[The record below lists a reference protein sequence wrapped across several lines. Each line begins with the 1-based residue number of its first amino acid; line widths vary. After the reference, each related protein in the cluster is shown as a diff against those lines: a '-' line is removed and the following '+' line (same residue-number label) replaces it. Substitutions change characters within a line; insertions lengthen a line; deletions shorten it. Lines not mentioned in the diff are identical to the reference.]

1 MAQPERISEIEE
13 MLTDGEPSLAEVADG
28 ILEAVGAARVSISEI
43 DVCDDAFEII
53 EARGEV
59 LLGPGTRFPLGT
71 STHHRSAADGK
82 AFVSPDFDQRR
93 GFSRPLDRIVREH
106 GFRSGASLPLRH
118 AEGRHGALNL
128 HFDSTGS
135 AAAEACALVEPLL
148 GRLSLALAQP
158 DEIAPTSV
166 LVCHDD
172 PLVGHGI
179 ARLLEETGLARASL
193 ARSPSDAVRS
203 GPLRAP
209 DVVIGDLALGGRRID
224 AWIGELRA
232 AGVDAPLLVVAPH
245 DGGDSLGV
253 ALAAG
258 ATGFVLRADV
268 EDALSL
274 AVDAVSRG
282 QSWLPRSRARRQETA
297 LTPRELDV
305 LSCLDRGMRFRQIAD
320 SLGISQT
327 TAKTHARSL
336 FRKLGASSRSEATY
350 TARNRGLLG

>member
-1 MAQPERISEIEE
+1 VAQPEQISEVAE
-13 MLTDGEPSLAEVADG
+13 MLADGTSTLAEIADG
-28 ILEAVGAARVSISEI
+28 ILDSIGAARVSIAEI
-43 DVCDDAFEII
+43 DEADDAFEIL

-71 STHHRSAADGK
+71 STHHMAAAEDRV
-82 AFVSPDFDQRR
+82 FVSPDFDRRR

-118 AEGRHGALNL
+118 VEGRPGALNL
-128 HFDSTGS
+128 HFDAPGP
-135 AAAEACALVEPLL
+135 AATQACALVEPVL
-148 GRLSLALAQP
+148 GALSLALAQP

-179 ARLLEETGLARASL
+179 ARLLEETGSARASI
-193 ARSPSDAVRS
+193 ARSPSDAVTA

-232 AGVDAPLLVVAPH
+232 AGVDAPLLVIAPH

-258 ATGFVLRADV
+258 ATGFVLRSEV

-282 QSWLPRSRARRQETA
+282 QTWLPRSRASRQETA

-350 TARNRGLLG
+350 TARHRGLLG

>member
-1 MAQPERISEIEE
+1 
-13 MLTDGEPSLAEVADG
+13 MLADGAPGLAEVTDG
-28 ILEAVGAARVSISEI
+28 IMGSVGAARVSVSEI
-43 DVCDDAFEII
+43 DEGDDAFEII
-53 EARGEV
+53 EACGEV

-71 STHHRSAADGK
+71 STHHTAAADGTV
-82 AFVSPDFDQRR
+82 FTSSDFDRRR

-118 AEGRHGALNL
+118 PTGRPGALNL
-128 HFDSTGS
+128 HFDAPGP
-135 AAAEACALVEPLL
+135 AAVEACTLVEPLL
-148 GRLSLALAQP
+148 DALSLALAQP

-179 ARLLEETGLARASL
+179 ARLLEETGSARASI
-193 ARSPSDAVRS
+193 ARSPSAAVS
-203 GPLRAP
+203 AGPLRAP

-224 AWIGELRA
+224 AWIAELRE
-232 AGVDAPLLVVAPH
+232 AGVDAPLLVIAPH

-258 ATGFVLRADV
+258 ATGFVLRSEV
-268 EDALSL
+268 EDALSS

-282 QSWLPRSRARRQETA
+282 QSWLPRSRSHRQETA

-350 TARNRGLLG
+350 TARRRGLLG

>member
-1 MAQPERISEIEE
+1 MAQPERIAEIGQ
-13 MLTDGEPSLAEVADG
+13 LLSHGETKLADVADG
-28 ILEAVGAARVSISEI
+28 ILEAVGAARVSVSEI
-43 DVCDDAFEII
+43 DADGDAFEIL

-82 AFVSPDFDQRR
+82 VFVSPDFDQRR

-106 GFRSGASLPLRH
+106 GFRSGASLPLSH
-118 AEGRHGALNL
+118 PQGRPGALNL
-128 HFDSTGS
+128 HFDTTGPT
-135 AAAEACALVEPLL
+135 AADACALVEPLL
-148 GRLSLALAQP
+148 GALSLALAQP
-158 DEIAPTSV
+158 DEIAPTTV
-166 LVCHDD
+166 LICHDD
-172 PLVGHGI
+172 ALVGHGI
-179 ARLLEETGLARASL
+179 ARLLEETGLARAAL

-224 AWIGELRA
+224 SWIGELRA

-258 ATGFVLRADV
+258 AAGFVLRAEV
-268 EDALSL
+268 EDALPL

-282 QSWLPRSRARRQETA
+282 HSWLPRSRVHRQETA

-305 LSCLDRGMRFRQIAD
+305 LSCLDRGMRFRQVAD

-350 TARNRGLLG
+350 TARCRGLLG

>member
-1 MAQPERISEIEE
+1 MTDRGRIDAIEE
-13 MLTDGEPSLAEVADG
+13 LLASNPATLAEPVDA
-28 ILEAVGAARVSISEI
+28 IMESIGAARVSIAEI
-43 DVCDDAFEII
+43 DERDEAFEII

-71 STHHRSAADGK
+71 STHHKTAAEG
-82 AFVSPDFDQRR
+82 AVFIAPDFDKRR

-106 GFRSGASLPLRH
+106 GFRSGAALPLRH
-118 AEGRHGALNL
+118 AEGRPGALNL
-128 HFDSTGS
+128 HFDTPGTM
-135 AAAEACALVEPLL
+135 AEQACALVEPLL
-148 GRLSLALAQP
+148 GPLSLALAQP

-179 ARLLEETGLARASL
+179 ARLLEETGSALTSI
-193 ARSPSDAVRS
+193 ARSPAAAVTS

-232 AGVDAPLLVVAPH
+232 AGVDAPLLVIAPH

-258 ATGFVLRADV
+258 ATGFVLRSDV
-268 EDALSL
+268 EDALAL

-282 QSWLPRSRARRQETA
+282 QSWWPRGRSRRQETA

-305 LSCLDRGMRFRQIAD
+305 LSCLDRGMRFRQVAD

-336 FRKLGASSRSEATY
+336 FRKLGSSSRAEATY
-350 TARNRGLLG
+350 TARRRGLLG

>member
-1 MAQPERISEIEE
+1 MAQPERIGEIEQ
-13 MLTDGEPSLAEVADG
+13 MLADGETNLAEVADG

-43 DVCDDAFEII
+43 DLGDDAFEII

-71 STHHRSAADGK
+71 STHHRSAAAGK
-82 AFVSPDFDQRR
+82 VFVSSDFDQRR

-118 AEGRHGALNL
+118 EKGRHGALNL

-135 AAAEACALVEPLL
+135 TATDACALVEPLR
-148 GRLSLALAQP
+148 GVLSLALAQP

-172 PLVGHGI
+172 PLIGHGI
-179 ARLLEETGLARASL
+179 ARLLEETGLARASI
-193 ARSPSDAVRS
+193 ARSPSDAALS

-232 AGVDAPLLVVAPH
+232 AGVDAPLLVIAPH

-258 ATGFVLRADV
+258 AAGFVLRAEV
-268 EDALSL
+268 GDALSL

-320 SLGISQT
+320 GLGISQT

-350 TARNRGLLG
+350 TARQRGLLG

>member
-1 MAQPERISEIEE
+1 MVQPERIGEIKE
-13 MLTDGEPSLAEVADG
+13 MLAVGAPRLADVTDA
-28 ILEAVGAARVSISEI
+28 ILESVGAARVSLSEI
-43 DVCDDAFEII
+43 DETDDAFEII

-71 STHHRSAADGK
+71 STHHKTAAEGTI
-82 AFVSPDFDQRR
+82 FVSPDFDRRR
-93 GFSRPLDRIVREH
+93 GFSRPVDRIVREH

-118 AEGRHGALNL
+118 DAGRAGALNL
-128 HFDSTGS
+128 HFDVPGP
-135 AAAEACALVEPLL
+135 AAEQACALVEPLL
-148 GRLSLALAQP
+148 GALSLALAQP
-158 DEIAPTSV
+158 DEIAATSV

-172 PLVGHGI
+172 PLVGRGI
-179 ARLLEETGLARASL
+179 ARLLEESGSARTSL
-193 ARSPSDAVRS
+193 ARSPAAAVTS

-209 DVVIGDLALGGRRID
+209 DVVIGDLSLGGRRID

-232 AGVDAPLLVVAPH
+232 AGVDAPLLVIAPH

-258 ATGFVLRADV
+258 ATGFVLRSEV
-268 EDALSL
+268 EDTLSL

-282 QSWLPRSRARRQETA
+282 QSWLPRSRSRRQETA

-305 LSCLDRGMRFRQIAD
+305 LSCLDRGMRFRQVAD

-350 TARNRGLLG
+350 TARHRGLLG